1 MLKAIEG
8 IATGKRLSGDIK
20 KQGEQFKSATGLSGD
35 ELKEFASKC
44 QIKGLAGTLR
54 DTKADLRKIVVDWSA
69 TTDARAR
76 ARLGDIRDMVRK
88 KAGYQ
93 EEHRKVIRQVDLLD
107 TLDLSEVEDLLPCP
121 SSLADVG
128 KVVEREQLAD
138 TINLV
143 PSLTKPLLIHAEGGF
158 GKTVFMESLASALS
172 EENEVVF
179 FDCFGGGAYRSP
191 EDGRH
196 LANRGL
202 IHIANV
208 LACRG
213 LCDPILPGSD
223 NAEMLFST
231 FRKRLEQSVSALAT
245 ASPDRKLILFIDAID
260 NAAEYA
266 KERRQHAFPTQLIE
280 SFERSRPVK
289 GVKIVISSR
298 THRIPIALGDLSYQ
312 DFVLSSFTIEETNT
326 YLRARL
332 PSIRETEV
340 HVAQSRSAGNARILE
355 HLATSDRGLLDPSE
369 INPIVLDDL
378 LQQRI
383 DSALT
388 EAIRRG
394 YKKDTIVAFLA
405 GLSVLPPPVPLE
417 EYAGAHGMETGVIES
432 FAADLAP
439 LLERSQHG
447 MTFRD
452 EPTET
457 LVRRTY
463 GADRQSLKR
472 VAKNLLDRQNHSVYA
487 ARALPGLLQ
496 KLNDLTK
503 LFQLAF
509 DERFPESIPSTVGR
523 HRIRYARLRSA
534 IVQSA
539 SDKDWNKLVQL
550 LVELSGVAASDQKG
564 ANFILDNP
572 DLVINANDADALR
585 RLFEIRTKWRGARH
599 ARLAIANILSG
610 AKDDASRYFRKAAD
624 WISHDLQASDDDYN
638 RARPEQL
645 DLAAI
650 PFYWIVQQQPKHA
663 IYFMRYW
670 YDWYGFEIAER
681 VFGLMRYAISRD
693 STLSCALHG
702 FIAALETDI
711 DCLAGSMCFVELA
724 EGERRN
730 LLTKLYKACKRKTKL
745 QTSGN
750 YTEKHTYKLPD
761 GLRKCAAIA
770 ASLGMRDEAI
780 AISLRAPHERPSL
793 WSYVDHWSDRDTFPF
808 IFRVAILSAMKGT
821 AIHERDLLPK
831 DLLVFAKRLPKSAS
845 FDQLKDGIKKNL
857 DRKQKK
863 DREAQDPKTRI
874 RDSLR
879 SDAEHL
885 LDHRL
890 APLVELTRALAA
902 FLAAPLY
909 QADKPF
915 RDLLNVWENN
925 RKPKENRYYERQ
937 FNPFFQLLGMKSVFF
952 ALWAR
957 SDLKAPSVRALIK
970 RLDEDKYTS
979 PSTLIQLIAII
990 NRNRRFDVISAEQAV
1005 KAKSQIEPEDDVE
1018 TRASL
1023 YANLARAILPV
1034 STSEAKAYFRIGL
1047 EQLDSIGSGDYSFTN
1062 ELLLFASSIKEQE
1075 LPEKD
1080 FHTLTNVCELNMSHD
1095 ESKFPWG
1102 KFGAAMSRTSGLR
1115 GLAKIARWHDREKIT
1130 LDYTLLPYLT
1140 ALVRDGKICPEYALA
1155 LNRLANPV
1163 ELFESDTR
1171 HFVEVVHLRSPN
1183 DKQLTA
1189 ELIRQYGDNNP
1200 GVASSETVKTLW
1212 EIAKNVL
1219 GGSHPTT
1226 KYLSSAQS
1234 RFDTLRDERNGR
1246 LGALP
1251 N

>member
-1 MLKAIEG
+1 
-8 IATGKRLSGDIK
+8 
-20 KQGEQFKSATGLSGD
+20 
-35 ELKEFASKC
+35 
-44 QIKGLAGTLR
+44 
-54 DTKADLRKIVVDWSA
+54 
-69 TTDARAR
+69 
-76 ARLGDIRDMVRK
+76 
-88 KAGYQ
+88 
-93 EEHRKVIRQVDLLD
+93 
-107 TLDLSEVEDLLPCP
+107 
-121 SSLADVG
+121 
-128 KVVEREQLAD
+128 
-138 TINLV
+138 
-143 PSLTKPLLIHAEGGF
+143 
-158 GKTVFMESLASALS
+158 
-172 EENEVVF
+172 
-179 FDCFGGGAYRSP
+179 
-191 EDGRH
+191 
-196 LANRGL
+196 
-202 IHIANV
+202 
-208 LACRG
+208 
-213 LCDPILPGSD
+213 
-223 NAEMLFST
+223 
-231 FRKRLEQSVSALAT
+231 
-245 ASPDRKLILFIDAID
+245 
-260 NAAEYA
+260 
-266 KERRQHAFPTQLIE
+266 
-280 SFERSRPVK
+280 
-289 GVKIVISSR
+289 
-298 THRIPIALGDLSYQ
+298 
-312 DFVLSSFTIEETNT
+312 
-326 YLRARL
+326 
-332 PSIRETEV
+332 
-340 HVAQSRSAGNARILE
+340 
-355 HLATSDRGLLDPSE
+355 
-369 INPIVLDDL
+369 
-378 LQQRI
+378 
-383 DSALT
+383 
-388 EAIRRG
+388 
-394 YKKDTIVAFLA
+394 
-405 GLSVLPPPVPLE
+405 
-417 EYAGAHGMETGVIES
+417 
-432 FAADLAP
+432 
-439 LLERSQHG
+439 
-447 MTFRD
+447 
-452 EPTET
+452 
-457 LVRRTY
+457 
-463 GADRQSLKR
+463 
-472 VAKNLLDRQNHSVYA
+472 
-487 ARALPGLLQ
+487 
-496 KLNDLTK
+496 
-503 LFQLAF
+503 
-509 DERFPESIPSTVGR
+509 
-523 HRIRYARLRSA
+523 
-534 IVQSA
+534 
-539 SDKDWNKLVQL
+539 
-550 LVELSGVAASDQKG
+550 
-564 ANFILDNP
+564 
-572 DLVINANDADALR
+572 
-585 RLFEIRTKWRGARH
+585 
-599 ARLAIANILSG
+599 
-610 AKDDASRYFRKAAD
+610 
-624 WISHDLQASDDDYN
+624 
-638 RARPEQL
+638 
-645 DLAAI
+645 
-650 PFYWIVQQQPKHA
+650 
-663 IYFMRYW
+663 
-670 YDWYGFEIAER
+670 
-681 VFGLMRYAISRD
+681 
-693 STLSCALHG
+693 
-702 FIAALETDI
+702 
-711 DCLAGSMCFVELA
+711 
-724 EGERRN
+724 
-730 LLTKLYKACKRKTKL
+730 
-745 QTSGN
+745 
-750 YTEKHTYKLPD
+750 
-761 GLRKCAAIA
+761 
-770 ASLGMRDEAI
+770 
-780 AISLRAPHERPSL
+780 
-793 WSYVDHWSDRDTFPF
+793 
-808 IFRVAILSAMKGT
+808 AILSAMKGT